1 MLLFAD
7 ILAPWFD
14 TAEPYDAFV
23 AGADMMQQ
31 STWHE
36 RHGQLALDDT
46 QQTLVGGFTRSMR
59 ILCLTGRWC
68 GDCALQGAALARI
81 AEASNG
87 RIDLRFL
94 ERSDATA
101 ALAVASMINA
111 GTRVPVT
118 WVIAEDGAPA
128 ARMGDRT
135 LSRYRS
141 MARKA
146 LGEASNVHSQPPV
159 DPVREVLGEVLQ
171 EVERV
176 QWMLRLSPRL
186 RQLHGD

>member
-1 MLLFAD
+1 MLYTKD
-7 ILAPWFD
+7 TLAPWFD
-14 TAEPYDAFV
+14 QAEPFDTFV
-23 AGADMMQQ
+23 AGAEAMHQA
-31 STWHE
+31 TWNDRYRLLELDAAQHE
-36 RHGQLALDDT
+36 T
-46 QQTLVGGFTRSMR
+46 VGRFGRSMR

-68 GDCALQGAALARI
+68 GDCALQGAAFARI
-81 AEASNG
+81 AEAAHG
-87 RIDLRFL
+87 LIDLRFL
-94 ERSDATA
+94 ERGDDTA
-101 ALAVASMINA
+101 ELAVGAMINA

-118 WVIAEDGAPA
+118 WLMAEDGAPA

-146 LGEASNVHSQPPV
+146 LGDDANVHAAPPA
-159 DPVREVLGEVLQ
+159 DPIRTVGLEVLN

-176 QWMLRLSPRL
+176 QWLLQLSPRL

>member
-1 MLLFAD
+1 MLLSAD
-7 ILAPWFD
+7 ILDPWFD
-14 TAEPYDAFV
+14 AAEPYDAFV

-31 STWHE
+31 STWRE
-36 RHGQLALDDT
+36 RHGQLALDDA

-68 GDCALQGAALARI
+68 GDCALQGSALARI
-81 AEASNG
+81 AEAGND

-118 WVIAEDGAPA
+118 WLMAEDGAPA

-146 LGEASNVHSQPPV
+146 LGDASNVHAQPPS
-159 DPVREVLGEVLQ
+159 DPVREVLREVLQ

-186 RQLHGD
+186 RQAHGD

>member
-1 MLLFAD
+1 MLLSND
-7 ILAPWFD
+7 MLAPFFD
-14 TAEPYDAFV
+14 AAEPYAAFV
-23 AGADMMQQ
+23 AGADAMQQ

-36 RHGQLALDDT
+36 RHAAMELDDA
-46 QQTLVGGFTRSMR
+46 QQAVVGRFDRDIR

-68 GDCALQGAALARI
+68 GDCALQGAAFARI
-81 AEASNG
+81 AETGNS

-94 ERSDATA
+94 ERSDNTA
-101 ALAVASMINA
+101 ELAVAGMINA

-118 WVIAEDGAPA
+118 WFMAEDGAPA
-128 ARMGDRT
+128 ARLGDRT

-146 LGEASNVHSQPPV
+146 LGDASNVHAPPPAN
-159 DPVREVLGEVLQ
+159 PVREVLAEVLD

-176 QWMLRLSPRL
+176 QWLLRLSPRL